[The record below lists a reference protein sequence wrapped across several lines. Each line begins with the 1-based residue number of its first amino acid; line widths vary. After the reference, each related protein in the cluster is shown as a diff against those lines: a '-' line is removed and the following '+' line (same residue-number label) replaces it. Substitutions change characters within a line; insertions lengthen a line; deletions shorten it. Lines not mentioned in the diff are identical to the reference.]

1 MPLLCYSP
9 EADLTFGI
17 VIVVVGIVALRG
29 VQHRREIVLAAI
41 PLVLGVHQI
50 IEAFAWWNLQ
60 GRVPAQLGSAAVW
73 FYLMIALGVLPL
85 LVPGALIAIEPSA
98 TRRRLMVP
106 FAVVGVAVAVVLV
119 SAVLRGPIGAE
130 IAGRYLAYDVRVGT
144 ANPIASLYVFAVCGS
159 LLASSHRRLA
169 ALGVMNLV
177 AVAALVW
184 LQQNAL
190 ISLWCVWAA
199 ATSVIIAVHLHD
211 RGRPMEREPSPV
223 LRDHASNHGAPPAPS
238 AGTGA

>member
-17 VIVVVGIVALRG
+17 VIVAIGVIALRR
-29 VQHRREIVLAAI
+29 VQHRREIALAAI

-50 IEAFAWWNLQ
+50 VEAFAWWGLQ
-60 GRVPAQLGSAAVW
+60 GPVPAELGTAAVW
-73 FYLMIALGVLPL
+73 FYLMIALGGLPL

-98 TRRRLMVP
+98 ARRRLMVP

-130 IAGRYLAYDVRVGT
+130 IAGRYLAYEVHVGA
-144 ANPIASLYVFAVCGS
+144 ANPIASLYAFAVCGP
-159 LLASSHRRLA
+159 LLVSSHRRLA

-177 AVAALVW
+177 AVAALAW
-184 LQQNAL
+184 LQENAL

-211 RGRPMEREPSPV
+211 HSRPMEREHSPFSRTRASD
-223 LRDHASNHGAPPAPS
+223 RDGTPAGA
-238 AGTGA
+238 GA